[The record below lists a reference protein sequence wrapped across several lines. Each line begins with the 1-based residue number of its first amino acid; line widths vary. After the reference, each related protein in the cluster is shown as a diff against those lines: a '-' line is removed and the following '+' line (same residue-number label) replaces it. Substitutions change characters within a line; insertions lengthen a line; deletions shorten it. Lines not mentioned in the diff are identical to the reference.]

1 MMVMSR
7 PHHPRKPTF
16 TVGSEAPV
24 AGAVTLVTATAL
36 AVANMIGIGVFTSL
50 GFQVRDIP
58 SGFALLMLWVVG
70 GVFALCGGLSYAEL
84 ATAFPRSGGEY
95 NLLSRIYHRAVGF
108 LAGWVSAT
116 VGFAAPTALAASA
129 FGDYFAGVVPGASP
143 LALALMIVWSISLI
157 QLWGIDRASAFQNVS
172 TFIKVALI
180 VVFIGGALAF
190 GSATSI
196 SFAPSSR
203 DIAYMTSPAFAVALA
218 FVMYSYAG
226 WNAAI
231 YIAGEVRD
239 PRRTL
244 PQSVL
249 AAVAIVMLLY
259 VGLNAVFLYTTPI
272 DQLAGQTDVALIAGQ
287 HIFGDIGGRIVGAVI
302 CIGLVSSINA
312 MMWIGPRVTMI
323 MGEDHPLLSVFA
335 RRTRN
340 GVPALAVLLQL
351 AIATLLLLTQSFQS
365 ILEFIQFSLT
375 VSSFLTV
382 LGVIVL
388 RHTQPALPRPYRVWG
403 YPLTPLLFLGVS
415 LFMMVNLAL
424 ERPAQSVAGVLMM
437 LTGLLIY
444 GLSLRLARNRSWS
457 PRV

>member
-1 MMVMSR
+1 
-7 PHHPRKPTF
+7 
-16 TVGSEAPV
+16 
-24 AGAVTLVTATAL
+24 
-36 AVANMIGIGVFTSL
+36 
-50 GFQVRDIP
+50 
-58 SGFALLMLWVVG
+58 
-70 GVFALCGGLSYAEL
+70 
-84 ATAFPRSGGEY
+84 
-95 NLLSRIYHRAVGF
+95 
-108 LAGWVSAT
+108 
-116 VGFAAPTALAASA
+116 
-129 FGDYFAGVVPGASP
+129 
-143 LALALMIVWSISLI
+143 
-157 QLWGIDRASAFQNVS
+157 
-172 TFIKVALI
+172 
-180 VVFIGGALAF
+180 
-190 GSATSI
+190 
-196 SFAPSSR
+196 
-203 DIAYMTSPAFAVALA
+203 
-218 FVMYSYAG
+218 
-226 WNAAI
+226 
-231 YIAGEVRD
+231 
-239 PRRTL
+239 
-244 PQSVL
+244 
-249 AAVAIVMLLY
+249 MLLY

-302 CIGLVSSINA
+302 CIGLVSSISA

-403 YPLTPLLFLGVS
+403 YPLTPILFLGVS

-424 ERPAQSVAGVLMM
+424 ERPAQAVAGVLMM